1 MALNEQFPA
10 GLEDILGWGGITSS
24 QRYNTARQNQG
35 INQQAALQD
44 MFQKEQKFPVDLDY
58 TKALTGQTL
67 ESTRSTK
74 QKNDYEDRIKDKRYE
89 AELSKFATQLSDDDI
104 KQNENA
110 IRGLRLSPYADER
123 KIADML
129 MEGFQDVVKYRH
141 QQKSMMDRQLEL
153 EEMRGENQRRTAQ
166 AKAAAATSKP
176 MTMTQLEAML
186 RQKAAEGDET
196 AIQSLAV
203 LEADKRAKAAAGA
216 MVGDEFRRELLGAPS
231 TTEDRTSTGKATPS
245 ATSKKPTNAQE
256 AVAAGWALMTDKN
269 GNKAYVSPDKKQF
282 LEVK

>member
-1 MALNEQFPA
+1 MALTEQFPQ

-35 INQQAALQD
+35 INQQGALQE
-44 MFQKEQKFPVDLDY
+44 MFWKDQTTPVDIDY
-58 TKALTGQTL
+58 KKALTGQTL
-67 ESTRSTK
+67 ETTRGMGI
-74 QKNDYEDRIKDKRYE
+74 KNDYEDRIKDDRYK
-89 AELSKFATQLSDDDI
+89 AELSKFATQITDDDL
-104 KQNENA
+104 KQAENA
-110 IRGLRLSPYADER
+110 IKQLRLSPSAEER
-123 KIADML
+123 KVADML
-129 MEGFQDVVKYRH
+129 MEGFSDVVKHKH

-166 AKAAAATSKP
+166 AKAAATTSKP

-216 MVGDEFRRELLGAPS
+216 MVGEEFRRELLGAPS
-231 TTEDRTSTGKATPS
+231 TTEDRSSTGKVAPTAPTKYEKGKQYTGRTGTYEYLGGPEADPKS
-245 ATSKKPTNAQE
+245 WKK
-256 AVAAGWALMTDKN
+256 
-269 GNKAYVSPDKKQF
+269 
-282 LEVK
+282 VK